1 MPKFHVKKSG
11 KIISSVYFE
20 LAQLPASCSCKVL
33 SRISLVPYLYKLS
46 EEEEKIVYKLIANS
60 AFNEATEVSTYGN
73 DYPYHQ
79 QLRTRIV
86 LTANARMSS
95 YKSWN
100 MIKALGLQIGP
111 EYPGGHG
118 NYVMIM
124 GALDSDKHIYTDI
137 PEEYTIEAVK

>member
-1 MPKFHVKKSG
+1 MPKFHVRKSG
-11 KIISSVYFE
+11 ELISSVYLE

-33 SRISLVPYLYKLS
+33 SRISLSLYGYKLS
-46 EEEEKIVYKLIANS
+46 KEEEKIIYKLIANS
-60 AFNEATEVSTYGN
+60 AFNENTEVSKYGN

-86 LTANARMSS
+86 LTANERMSS
-95 YKSWN
+95 YKSWD

-118 NYVMIM
+118 NYAMIM

-137 PEEYTIEAVK
+137 PKEYTIEAVK